1 MKSLFSTFTA
11 TALLATVST
20 TAALSPLSSSE
31 YSDKVK
37 NCPGY
42 AVSKT
47 ENTSN
52 GGVRAY
58 LNLASGACNGFGP
71 DEKNLVLEAEYETK
85 ERLHVKIFDQVSL
98 ILYIFYHI
106 LTRNFNRTRNI
117 FKFQMKFLNV
127 LKLIKIA
134 HSVELLI

>member
-11 TALLATVST
+11 TALLATIST
-20 TAALSPLSSSE
+20 TAALSPLSSNE
-31 YSDKVK
+31 FNDKVK

-58 LNLASGACNGFGP
+58 LNLAGDACNGFGP
-71 DEKNLVLEAEYETK
+71 DESNLVLEAEYETK
-85 ERLHVKIFDQVSL
+85 ERLHVKIFDQVSFT
-98 ILYIFYHI
+98 LYIVYHI
-106 LTRNFNRTRNI
+106 LTIYF
-117 FKFQMKFLNV
+117 
-127 LKLIKIA
+127 
-134 HSVELLI
+134 

>member
-31 YSDKVK
+31 FSDKVK

-52 GGVRAY
+52 GGVKAY
-58 LNLASGACNGFGP
+58 LNLAGDACNGFGP

-85 ERLHVKIFDQVSL
+85 ERLHVKIFDQVSFSIKYVRYL
-98 ILYIFYHI
+98 
-106 LTRNFNRTRNI
+106 LT
-117 FKFQMKFLNV
+117 MYY
-127 LKLIKIA
+127 
-134 HSVELLI
+134 